1 MLFFPIQKPDSSIG
15 SSIGIARSWPERIF
29 STRVH
34 IQNQRVLSRRLFMHL
49 APRPLRGAFV
59 FLICAAALALPAAA
73 QTQKTRLR
81 VDDYQIE
88 AELQPKTHRLIAH
101 TKVRFTALEDISV
114 ATFELHNA
122 LRPTRI
128 ADAEGHTLSAERIT
142 QENAIRIALP
152 SGLAKDASTTLEIDY
167 EGSLSSADD
176 SPVQGLKL
184 AYVGDNTSYLLYAG
198 RWFPVSGY
206 GINRFTATMKITVP
220 AGWTVIGS
228 GAQDR
233 PAASGRSNFGDVP
246 SNSFLPSPTTQAA
259 QKEKVPARSR
269 PRTTAPAKE
278 PALPAMA
285 GGKTFTFTWTKPS
298 FPGTIIAGDFQES
311 ISNEVGLNLKVF
323 FKPNHKDM
331 VSNLTETAAREF
343 QFYSAH
349 LGPPLT
355 NNLSIVELP
364 DDTVP
369 SAWAP
374 EVAAIAGRA
383 MTGKLNYRLLANTIA
398 HQWWGAD
405 VSPAS
410 KSDWW
415 LSDGFARYSEARYV
429 ESAAGEAAFNEAI
442 KDLEVGALAY
452 DTVPL
457 SSVGRLDP
465 FAPEFQ
471 ALVTDKGAI
480 ILNMLRWVIGDAAFD
495 KTVRTFVQQYAG
507 KAASMDDFSKLAEQ
521 NYGEQLTWF
530 FSQWIDSTGA
540 PEFKTKYTVYRVA
553 KGFRVVGEI
562 AQDLDL
568 FRMPVELKIDTDGE
582 SETKRVEVVGT
593 NSAFQVETFGKPR
606 RITIDPDN
614 RVLKNSRELK
624 VRASI
629 MRGQGLV
636 EQGDLAGA
644 LQEFQRALDVNK
656 NSSLAHYRVA
666 EVFFLQKNYQA
677 AANAYREALNGDGDP
692 RWVEVWSHVRLGN
705 IFDITGQR
713 ERATNEYRQ
722 ALQTNDNT
730 QGAMEEARK
739 YLSTPYQRKQSKEGM

>member
-1 MLFFPIQKPDSSIG
+1 
-15 SSIGIARSWPERIF
+15 
-29 STRVH
+29 V
-34 IQNQRVLSRRLFMHL
+34 
-49 APRPLRGAFV
+49 
-59 FLICAAALALPAAA
+59 AALALPAAA
-73 QTQKTRLR
+73 QKTRLR

-88 AELQPKTHRLIAH
+88 AELQPKTHRLIAR
-101 TKVRFTALEDISV
+101 TKVKFTALEDISV

-122 LRPTRI
+122 LRPTRVT
-128 ADAEGHTLSAERIT
+128 DAEGRTLSAERIT
-142 QENAIRIALP
+142 QENAIRIPLP
-152 SGLAKDASTTLEIDY
+152 NGLAKDASTTLQFDY
-167 EGSLSSADD
+167 EGNLSSADD
-176 SPVQGLKL
+176 SPVQGLNL
-184 AYVGDNTSYLLYAG
+184 AHVGDNTSYLLYAG

-233 PAASGRSNFGDVP
+233 ATTPSGGP
-246 SNSFLPSPTTQAA
+246 PTTGALPPAVTPAA
-259 QKEKVPARSR
+259 QKEKAPAETRSAR
-269 PRTTAPAKE
+269 GRSRTTAPPKQS
-278 PALPAMA
+278 PLPAIT
-285 GGKTFTFTWTKPS
+285 GGKTFSFAWAKPS
-298 FPGTIIAGDFQES
+298 FPGTIIAGNFQES
-311 ISNEVGLNLKVF
+311 TTNAVGLNLKVY

-331 VSNLTETAAREF
+331 VPSYTETAVREF
-343 QFYSAH
+343 QFYSAN
-349 LGPPLT
+349 LGPPLS
-355 NNLSIVELP
+355 NNLNIVELP

-374 EVAAIAGRA
+374 EVAAIASRA
-383 MTGKLNYRLLANTIA
+383 MTGKLNYRLLANAIA
-398 HQWWGAD
+398 HQWWGAS

-429 ESAAGEAAFNEAI
+429 ESVAGQTAFSETM
-442 KDLEVGALAY
+442 KDVAVGALAY

-471 ALVTDKGAI
+471 ALVTDKGAV

-495 KTVRTFVQQYAG
+495 KSVRAFVQQFAG
-507 KAASMDDFSKLAEQ
+507 KPASVEDFRKLAEQ
-521 NYGEQLTWF
+521 NYGDNLTWF

-568 FRMPVELKIDTDGE
+568 FRMPVELKIDTDGQ

-606 RITIDPDN
+606 RITIDPEN

-629 MRGQGLV
+629 MRGQGLI
-636 EQGDLAGA
+636 EQGDLAA
-644 LQEFQRALDVNK
+644 SLQEFQKALDVNK

-677 AANAYREALNGDGDP
+677 SANAYREALNGDGEP

-739 YLSTPYQRKQSKEGM
+739 YLSTPYQRKESKEGL